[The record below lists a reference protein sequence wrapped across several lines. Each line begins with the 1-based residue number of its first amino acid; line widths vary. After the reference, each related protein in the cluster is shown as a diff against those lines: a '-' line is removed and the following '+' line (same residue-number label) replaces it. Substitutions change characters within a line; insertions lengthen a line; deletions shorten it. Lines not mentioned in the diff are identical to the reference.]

1 MCFIQMTKI
10 NTFQANDTSTS
21 PEESQNSQNSK
32 PEGQMEGQMEGK
44 RDLRSSDLRSSDLR
58 SRVNIG
64 LAPSIEDARDADGK
78 VAVDDIPVIFKAHV
92 LLEELRELGKKR
104 KQFLR
109 ERLQPGAGTGSAL

>member
-44 RDLRSSDLRSSDLR
+44 RDLRSSDLRS
-58 SRVNIG
+58 RVNIG

-92 LLEELRELGKKR
+92 ILEELRELGKKR

-109 ERLQPGAGTGSAL
+109 ERLQPGAGTGSVL